1 LNEDIHENRHSS
13 ACIKCAEIDH
23 RRTENPDPLL
33 ALLQRYEAELA
44 AFDSTTGTEQIT
56 DQDWDRIA
64 QETWSHTQDEILK
77 RLPRATTPAG
87 ALMALDH
94 VLRNEDLFAERD
106 ECADQQMLWLLIKAS
121 RDYIASNGT
130 SRYSLMALRKPWS
143 HSQT

>member
-1 LNEDIHENRHSS
+1 MRTDTRQRALS
-13 ACIKCAEIDH
+13 APGLTNA
-23 RRTENPDPLL
+23 RTENPDPLL

-44 AFDSTTGTEQIT
+44 AFDRPLGTEQIT

-106 ECADQQMLWLLIKAS
+106 ECASQQILWLLIKAA
-121 RDYIASNGT
+121 RDYIAST
-130 SRYSLMALRKPWS
+130 EP
-143 HSQT
+143 HDIQH